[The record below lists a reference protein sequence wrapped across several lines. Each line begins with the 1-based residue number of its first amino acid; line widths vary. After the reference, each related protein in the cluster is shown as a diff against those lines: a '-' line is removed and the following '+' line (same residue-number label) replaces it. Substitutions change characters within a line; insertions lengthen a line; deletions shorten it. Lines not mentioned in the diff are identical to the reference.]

1 MLARLRF
8 PLLISCLLAVVFL
21 ISAAMQRAGADT
33 SGLEVGVNCSKN
45 VNSDPA
51 NCAQIGAKLA
61 RVEFDISNSAT
72 SLDALVSA
80 FASRGIR
87 VQLLAGFYARVP
99 STSES
104 QNLRSWALRF
114 GPGGSFWQGRSDGNL
129 AVQNIE
135 FGNETSYAY
144 QYGDNW
150 DSPSYGARAGAY
162 AQRARDA
169 ATALQGTGV
178 GLLVQADDA
187 NTGSAV
193 WVNQM
198 FAAVPDLDDRVAG
211 WIVHPYGPDGFA
223 RLDRLTSQLAGVGA
237 SSSVGYFITEWGL
250 ASDNGRTLSDNYGY
264 PRDLTY
270 SQAATTMNDAF
281 AQWQSRVGSR
291 LKQVI
296 IYQNADLQSSGA
308 SSDREGYF
316 GITKRDGSD
325 KGAYTTAV
333 RAKLGASSTPIAAA
347 NTPPVA
353 QASAAPSSGV
363 APLNVAYSSNGSS
376 DPDGRITQYAWDL
389 DGDGAFDDSAAQ
401 YPSTTYSTATT
412 VAARLKVTDDDGAS
426 CRFAAGDGDGQRCD
440 ASLRHHRSRAGQ
452 AGDGVEQRG
461 LRVGGPRER
470 QRRQRRHPLE
480 LVVRRQPVVAGGPRN
495 REGRQRRRDCLLR
508 VGVAV
513 RLHDLDIDRR
523 LQLGRGR
530 ERHAQRK
537 RRKDEVSDVRRAD
550 GTLRARHGRRARD
563 DVRDLDHRGEGLR
576 HERLD
581 DDVSASDDD
590 HPASDDDHPASDDDH
605 PASDDN
611 HAAAVGDGGARQGQ
625 ACECLELGEGRLV
638 RPGDGERRQLLDA
651 VELGLPRQRVV
662 AGRPRSRA
670 RRLER
675 HAHVQPV
682 GLAED
687 VHHRHVTGRQE
698 LEDRCERVAVVRRD
712 ENQLVRGCG
721 GSLPPRHGRHAR
733 HDERHVDRGRQ
744 GVRHLVGAA
753 PSPTPTAPPAAP
765 TPVASAP
772 TPPPPVAPA
781 PTPVAPPPPTT
792 AVDRRAGEG
801 EAGECLVVRERSVV
815 RAVRRER
822 RGHEHAM
829 ELALPRQRVV
839 AGRPRSAARE
849 LTSVQV
855 TFNKWAWPTK
865 YTVSVSLDGSNWT
878 TVATETPGTW
888 GTTTSSFGKTSA
900 QYVRITGVTRATVN
914 GISIEDAKVFGTE

>member
-8 PLLISCLLAVVFL
+8 PLLISCLLAVAFV

-129 AVQNIE
+129 AVQKIE

-150 DSPSYGARAGAY
+150 DSPSYGARAGVY

-270 SQAATTMNDAF
+270 SQAATTLNDAF
-281 AQWQSRVGSR
+281 AQWQSHVGSR

-333 RAKLGASSTPIAAA
+333 RAKLGASTTPLAVA

-363 APLNVAYSSNGSS
+363 APLNVAYTSNGSS
-376 DPDGRITQYAWDL
+376 DSDGRITQYAWDL

-401 YPSTTYSTATT
+401 YPSTTYSTPTT

-426 CRFAAGDGDGQRCD
+426 AVSSPVNVTASSVTPPSGTVDLARGKPATASSSEGSAWAVPASGNDGNGDTRWSSSFAANQWWQVDLGAVKAVNAVEIAFCAWAWPSVYTISTSTDGSNWDVVVNDTLG
-440 ASLRHHRSRAGQ
+440 ASGGKTRYRTFAERTARYVRIT
-452 AGDGVEQRG
+452 GVERG
-461 LRVGGPRER
+461 TSFGTSIIEAKVFGTSASTTTAPPPTTTTPPPTTTTPPPTTTTPPPSGTVELAKGKPANASSSEKGAWFVPEMANDGNASTRWSSAFRDNEWWQVDLGAERGVSSVTLTFNQWAWPRTYTIATSPDGKSWKTVASESQSSAGTRTSSFATTAARYLRVT
-470 QRRQRRHPLE
+470 
-480 LVVRRQPVVAGGPRN
+480 
-495 REGRQRRRDCLLR
+495 
-508 VGVAV
+508 GVT
-513 RLHDLDIDRR
+513 
-523 LQLGRGR
+523 RGTTN
-530 ERHAQRK
+530 
-537 RRKDEVSDVRRAD
+537 
-550 GTLRARHGRRARD
+550 GT
-563 DVRDLDHRGEGLR
+563 
-576 HERLD
+576 
-581 DDVSASDDD
+581 SI
-590 HPASDDDHPASDDDH
+590 
-605 PASDDN
+605 
-611 HAAAVGDGGARQGQ
+611 
-625 ACECLELGEGRLV
+625 
-638 RPGDGERRQLLDA
+638 
-651 VELGLPRQRVV
+651 
-662 AGRPRSRA
+662 
-670 RRLER
+670 
-675 HAHVQPV
+675 
-682 GLAED
+682 ED
-687 VHHRHVTGRQE
+687 VKVFGTSS
-698 LEDRCERVAVVRRD
+698 A
-712 ENQLVRGCG
+712 
-721 GSLPPRHGRHAR
+721 P
-733 HDERHVDRGRQ
+733 
-744 GVRHLVGAA
+744 A

-765 TPVASAP
+765 TPVAPAP

-792 AVDRRAGEG
+792 PSIV
-801 EAGECLVVRERSVV
+801 
-815 RAVRRER
+815 
-822 RGHEHAM
+822 
-829 ELALPRQRVV
+829 ELAKGKPASASSSENAPWFVPSGANDGDTSTRWSSLFRDNEWWQVDL
-839 AGRPRSAARE
+839 GAARE

-865 YTVSVSLDGSNWT
+865 YTVSVSADGSNWT

-900 QYVRITGVTRATVN
+900 KYVRITGVTRATIN